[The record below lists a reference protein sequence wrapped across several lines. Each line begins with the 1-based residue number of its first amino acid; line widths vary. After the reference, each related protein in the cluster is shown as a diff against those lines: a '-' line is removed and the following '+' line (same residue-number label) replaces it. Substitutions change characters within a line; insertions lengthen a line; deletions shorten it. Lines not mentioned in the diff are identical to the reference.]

1 MDIAGVGTSDA
12 PQPSGYYS
20 QALVAGDL
28 VFLSGQA
35 PFDAD
40 GNLVSGDLETQM
52 RQCFANLEAV
62 ARAAGTSLTNAIR
75 MSVYLQ
81 PGSDLA
87 EYNRVYRLLMKT
99 DPAPARTTIFS
110 PFPGFDVEID
120 AVCVLP
126 R

>member
-35 PFDAD
+35 PFDA
-40 GNLVSGDLETQM
+40 GSNPVAGDLETQM

-62 ARAAGTSLTNAIR
+62 AHAAGTSLAHAVR

-81 PGSDLA
+81 PGTDLV
-87 EYNRVYRLLMKT
+87 EYNRIYRLLMPT
-99 DPAPARTTIFS
+99 DPAPARTTVFS
-110 PFPGFDVEID
+110 PFPDFDVEID
-120 AVCVLP
+120 AICALP

>member
-1 MDIAGVGTSDA
+1 
-12 PQPSGYYS
+12 
-20 QALVAGDL
+20 
-28 VFLSGQA
+28 
-35 PFDAD
+35 
-40 GNLVSGDLETQM
+40 
-52 RQCFANLEAV
+52 
-62 ARAAGTSLTNAIR
+62 

-110 PFPGFDVEID
+110 PFPGFDAEID